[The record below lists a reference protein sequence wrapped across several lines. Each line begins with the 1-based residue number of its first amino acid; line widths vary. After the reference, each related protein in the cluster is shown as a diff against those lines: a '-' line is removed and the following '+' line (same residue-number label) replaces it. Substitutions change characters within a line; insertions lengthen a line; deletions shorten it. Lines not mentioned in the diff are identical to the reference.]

1 MVDLFKLMNKNIL
14 TSMKSFFFLL
24 ISIVFSTSLFADQGI
39 TETEILVG
47 MHTDI
52 SGPAS
57 MIGKQSVDGA
67 NMRFDEFN
75 QQGGAHGRLVK
86 FIVEDHQYTVPRA
99 VQAANKLL
107 RKDKV
112 AFMLGSLGTPMN
124 NAVMTDQLSMN
135 VPNLFPLT
143 AARSMFDPFHKLKF
157 TSGSTYY
164 DQIRTGV
171 KYLVE
176 NNNRSKVCIL
186 YEDTDFGQ
194 EIVDGV
200 KDQLAEMDM
209 PLIEIASAKP
219 TDTDFTAQIKKLQN
233 AGCDVVA
240 MGTIVRTTILPF
252 MKSKEINWTDVDFVS
267 TAASYYNV
275 VAEQPNGVMNG
286 LYCLNGIVF
295 PYYDTA
301 SAVEKEW
308 WDNFKNKFDYE
319 PNTGAAYGYIFADLF
334 IEAIERAGQDLNIDS
349 FVSAMESI
357 VDYVDPLETSTVSF
371 SETSRQ
377 GSNVSYFFQV
387 QDERFEVISGPISY

>member
-1 MVDLFKLMNKNIL
+1 MKIIFSLL
-14 TSMKSFFFLL
+14 TSLFL
-24 ISIVFSTSLFADQGI
+24 STSVFADQGI
-39 TETEILVG
+39 SDTEILVG

-67 NMRFDEFN
+67 NMRFEEFN
-75 QQGGAHGRLVK
+75 KKGGAYGRTIK

-99 VQAANKLL
+99 VQASNKLL
-107 RKDKV
+107 RKDKI

-176 NNNRSKVCIL
+176 NNNRSNVCVL

-209 PLIEIASAKP
+209 PLIEMASAKP

-301 SAVEKEW
+301 SPVEKEW
-308 WDNFKNKFDYE
+308 WDSFKNKFDYE

-387 QDERFEVISGPISY
+387 KDERFEVISGPISY